1 MKIERVIITMV
12 FAAIFCAVLPL
23 SAAAQVGIPSA
34 IDIGLEVQ
42 NFEYNEPGVMS
53 EEGTQYGV
61 YGAYTGYF
69 SGNIMAHA
77 FLSYVGGDLDYD
89 GGLQNLVTGAITPTT
104 ATTPNTIFNFRLA
117 AGYRFAMGG
126 ADITPYAGYGYRN
139 LENEITDEVT
149 LTDPIRGI
157 EVTGEVPCAGYQR
170 DQKYSYI
177 PVGVQVAFGTTWGV
191 EAVGEYD
198 YFLSGEN
205 HSYRPECGMDN
216 TFDQDGGSGYRFSV
230 KVISPPVLGNMRIVV
245 EPFYEHWEVDDSNVV
260 GGFLEP
266 ENDSTSTGIR
276 IGGRF

>member
-1 MKIERVIITMV
+1 MKIERVVFTMV

-42 NFEYNEPGVMS
+42 NFEYNEPGVMN

-69 SGNIMAHA
+69 SNIMAHA

-89 GGLQNLVTGAITPTT
+89 GGLQFADGSSIATT
-104 ATTPNTIFNFRLA
+104 ATSPNTIFNFRLA
-117 AGYRFAMGG
+117 AGYRFPLGG
-126 ADITPYAGYGYRN
+126 VDLTPYAGFGYRS
-139 LENEITDEVT
+139 LENELTDE
-149 LTDPIRGI
+149 LTIKATGQSGI
-157 EVTGEVPCAGYQR
+157 VPCAGYQR

-177 PVGVQVAFGTTWGV
+177 PLGVQLAFGTTWGV

-198 YFLSGEN
+198 FFLSGEN
-205 HSYRPECGMDN
+205 HSYRPECGNDN
-216 TFDQDGGSGYRFSV
+216 TFDQEDGSGYRFSV
-230 KVISPPVLGNMRIVV
+230 RVISPPVIGSMRIVV

>member
-1 MKIERVIITMV
+1 MKAPRVIFTLV

-34 IDIGLEVQ
+34 IDLGLEVE

-69 SGNIMAHA
+69 GGNIMAHA

-89 GGLQNLVTGAITPTT
+89 GGLQFLDGSGSIATT

-117 AGYRFAMGG
+117 AGYRIPMGG

-149 LTDPIRGI
+149 IKA
-157 EVTGEVPCAGYQR
+157 TGETGIVTCAGYQR

-177 PVGVQVAFGTTWGV
+177 PIGVQLAFGTTWGV

-216 TFDQDGGSGYRFSV
+216 TFDQEDGSGYRFSV

-260 GGFLEP
+260 GNFLEP